1 MGKSCD
7 VVMSQ
12 VTIMTMAIH
21 VVMHNIN
28 SGLKV
33 FFNHSQTHYFHC
45 YGFGDEVWSLGL
57 CIMVAGEVISL
68 VSVSVSHGS
77 DTVT

>member
-1 MGKSCD
+1 MGRSCD

-12 VTIMTMAIH
+12 VTIMTMAI
-21 VVMHNIN
+21 VMHNIN

-33 FFNHSQTHYFHC
+33 LFSHSQTHYFHW
-45 YGFGDEVWSLGL
+45 YGFGVEVWSLGL

-68 VSVSVSHGS
+68 VKVSVSRRS
-77 DTVT
+77 NTVT

>member
-1 MGKSCD
+1 MGRSCD

-33 FFNHSQTHYFHC
+33 FFSHSQTRYFHC
-45 YGFGDEVWSLGL
+45 YGEVWSLGL

-68 VSVSVSHGS
+68 VRVSVSHES

>member
-1 MGKSCD
+1 
-7 VVMSQ
+7 
-12 VTIMTMAIH
+12 
-21 VVMHNIN
+21 MHDIN

-33 FFNHSQTHYFHC
+33 FFSHSQTRYFHW
-45 YGFGDEVWSLGL
+45 YGFGVEVWSLGL

-68 VSVSVSHGS
+68 VRVSVSHGS